1 MRRIAL
7 FLTAMAAL
15 GQAPPAANTGAS
27 TNPALIRFQ
36 VAPKKGQPVDD
47 LRPEDIEIRVDGA
60 PQKVAVFQGGS
71 VHPRTIPIEVSLL
84 FDCTGTTLSAGSL
97 SPRLFSDSL
106 LDEFPNVSISIYRF
120 SGGISRLITR
130 SHDQAALRKAMDSPL
145 YVHPLSTFLMDHIG
159 QVELDAAS
167 SPGPAVRILVVF
179 SSGLSDDGSSTD
191 THEQQR
197 YQRTLEIAQQTGV
210 TVYPVILMEEV
221 GPQAGSQGA
230 ITMTRPPSTRTMM
243 IVSGVEK
250 EIGLSDSASS
260 RQRTIGNLTNLS
272 SATGGKKIELLS
284 DGNVMPAALKWI
296 AEQIRNEYVAGYE
309 PLPSGEKKKHKA
321 EVVMRNKDRGRI
333 NGGARTLLY

>member
-1 MRRIAL
+1 MRGFAL
-7 FLTAMAAL
+7 LLTAMAAL
-15 GQAPPAANTGAS
+15 GQAPPADPPGANT
-27 TNPALIRFQ
+27 NLALVRFQ
-36 VAPKKGQPVDD
+36 VAPKKGQPVND

-60 PQKVAVFQGGS
+60 PQKVAVFQGGT
-71 VHPRTIPIEVSLL
+71 VQPRTIPTEISLL

-97 SPRLFSDSL
+97 SPRLFSDRL

-130 SHDQAALRKAMDSPL
+130 SRDQAALRKAMDSPL
-145 YVHPLSTFLMDHIG
+145 SVHPLSTFLMDHIG

-179 SSGLSDDGSSTD
+179 STGLSDDGSSTD

-197 YQRTLEIAQQTGV
+197 YQRTLEIAQQTGL
-210 TVYPVILMEEV
+210 TVYPVILMEQVSPQADSQSARTSTTTPSMRTMTSGGGGPEV
-221 GPQAGSQGA
+221 GISESASTSQRAMGNL
-230 ITMTRPPSTRTMM
+230 
-243 IVSGVEK
+243 
-250 EIGLSDSASS
+250 IGLGS
-260 RQRTIGNLTNLS
+260 T
-272 SATGGKKIELLS
+272 TGGKKIEVVPG
-284 DGNVMPAALKWI
+284 GNVLPTALKWI

-309 PLPSGEKKKHKA
+309 PSPSGDKKKKHKA